1 MKKALI
7 LIFICTNVYSQISSK
22 KIDRWVSNN
31 ENLKNSV
38 VSIAVKELD
47 KDKKKIKGINVN
59 TFMTPASNLKILS
72 VLGSIYAGDT
82 IPIIK
87 YNFSNDTLRIS
98 PTGYPLLFHP
108 KYQNKELEKFVKSF
122 NHIEYNLSNTDLVK
136 YGPAWAWDDLSYY
149 FQAERSS
156 MPIFGNVVQII
167 KKENGNLI
175 LTPNNFKINLDYNQ
189 KEKVNRVLDEN
200 VFTLNP
206 SLIKLGDTIYHPFIS
221 SNKVIVDLISNSL
234 KISVS
239 LSNNKLDNYQ
249 VLNSDNVDEIYS
261 IILKES
267 DNLISESLAANISFR
282 VNDTISVKK
291 GIDIIKNS
299 FKKSI
304 SNQME
309 LFDGSGLSRY
319 NLITPEALVTSLER
333 IYLMVGPE
341 RVKRIFPSNFII
353 KNYEDF
359 VWGKTGTLKNN
370 YNYSGYIFTDKGKQY
385 VFSIMINHFTEDLTN
400 IKNAIADFLILLKS
414 S

>member
-7 LIFICTNVYSQISSK
+7 LILICSNVYSQISSK
-22 KIDRWVSNN
+22 KIDRWVSKN

-38 VSIAVKELD
+38 VSIAIKELN
-47 KDKKKIKGINVN
+47 KNKKIRGININ

-82 IPIIK
+82 IPVIK

-98 PTGYPLLFHP
+98 PTGYPLLSHP
-108 KYQNKELEKFVKSF
+108 KYQNKELEKFVNSF
-122 NHIEYNLSNTDLVK
+122 NHIEYNLSNTDLIK

-167 KKENGNLI
+167 KKENGDLI

-189 KEKVNRVLDEN
+189 KEKINRAVDEN
-200 VFTLNP
+200 VFTVNP

-221 SNKVIVDLISNSL
+221 SNKVIVDLLRSSL
-234 KISVS
+234 KTSVS
-239 LSNNKLDNYQ
+239 LSNNKLEDYK

-261 IILKES
+261 IILKKS

-282 VNDTISVKK
+282 INDTISVNK
-291 GIDIIKNS
+291 GLDIIENS
-299 FKKSI
+299 FEKST

-333 IYLMVGPE
+333 IYLSIGLE
-341 RVKRIFPSNFII
+341 RVKRIFPNNFII
-353 KNYEDF
+353 EDNEDF
-359 VWGKTGTLKNN
+359 VWGKSGTLKNN
-370 YNYSGYIFTDKGKQY
+370 YNYSGYIITNKGKQY
-385 VFSIMINHFTEDLTN
+385 VFSIMINHFTEDLDK
-400 IKNAIADFLILLKS
+400 IKSAIVDFLIFLKTS
-414 S
+414 

>member
-22 KIDRWVSNN
+22 KIDRWFSNN
-31 ENLKNSV
+31 DNLKNSV

-47 KDKKKIKGINVN
+47 KDKKIKGINLN

-122 NHIEYNLSNTDLVK
+122 NHIEYNLSNTDLIK

-167 KKENGNLI
+167 KKENGDLI

-200 VFTLNP
+200 VFTVNP
-206 SLIKLGDTIYHPFIS
+206 SSIKLGDTIYHPFIS
-221 SNKVIVDLISNSL
+221 SNKVIVDLLSNSL
-234 KISVS
+234 KTSVS

-299 FKKSI
+299 FKKSV

-319 NLITPEALVTSLER
+319 NLITTEALIISLER
-333 IYLMVGPE
+333 IYQMVGIE
-341 RVKRIFPSNFII
+341 RIKKIFPNNFII
-353 KNYEDF
+353 DNNEDF

-385 VFSIMINHFTEDLTN
+385 VFSIMINHFTKDLAD
-400 IKNAIADFLILLKS
+400 IKNAIADFLIFLKS

>member
-7 LIFICTNVYSQISSK
+7 LIFICSNVYSQISSK
-22 KIDRWVSNN
+22 KIDRWVSKN

-38 VSIAVKELD
+38 VSIAIKELN
-47 KDKKKIKGINVN
+47 KNKKIRGININ

-72 VLGSIYAGDT
+72 VLGSIYVGDT
-82 IPIIK
+82 IPVIK
-87 YNFSNDTLRIS
+87 YNFSNDTLSIS
-98 PTGYPLLFHP
+98 PTGYPLLSHP
-108 KYQNKELEKFVKSF
+108 KYQNKELEKFVDSF
-122 NHIEYNLSNTDLVK
+122 NHIEYNLSNTDLIK

-167 KKENGNLI
+167 KKENGDLI

-189 KEKVNRVLDEN
+189 KEKINRAVDEN
-200 VFTLNP
+200 VFTVNP

-221 SNKVIVDLISNSL
+221 SNKVTVDLLRNSI
-234 KISVS
+234 KTSVS
-239 LSNNKLDNYQ
+239 QSNNKLDNYK
-249 VLNSDNVDEIYS
+249 VLNIDDVDEIYS
-261 IILKES
+261 IILKKS
-267 DNLISESLAANISFR
+267 DNLISESLVANISFR
-282 VNDTISVKK
+282 INDTISVNK
-291 GIDIIKNS
+291 GLDIIENS

-333 IYLMVGPE
+333 IYLLIGLE
-341 RVKRIFPSNFII
+341 RVKRIFPNNFII
-353 KNYEDF
+353 EDNEDF
-359 VWGKTGTLKNN
+359 VWGKSGTLKNN
-370 YNYSGYIFTDKGKQY
+370 YNYSGYIITNKGKQY
-385 VFSIMINHFTEDLTN
+385 VFSIMINHFTEDIYK
-400 IKNAIADFLILLKS
+400 IKSAVADFLMFLKS

>member
-7 LIFICTNVYSQISSK
+7 LIFICTNTYSQISNK
-22 KIDRWVSNN
+22 KIDRWVSKN

-38 VSIAVKELD
+38 VSIAIKELN
-47 KDKKKIKGINVN
+47 KNKKIRGININ
-59 TFMTPASNLKILS
+59 TFMTPASNLQILS

-82 IPIIK
+82 IPVIK

-98 PTGYPLLFHP
+98 PTGYPLLSHP
-108 KYQNKELEKFVKSF
+108 KYQNKELEKFVNSF
-122 NHIEYNLSNTDLVK
+122 NHIEYNLSNTDLIK

-167 KKENGNLI
+167 KKENGDLI

-189 KEKVNRVLDEN
+189 KEKINRVLDEN
-200 VFTLNP
+200 IFTVNP

-221 SNKVIVDLISNSL
+221 SNKVIVDLLRSSL
-234 KISVS
+234 KTSVS

-261 IILKES
+261 IILKKS

-282 VNDTISVKK
+282 INDTISVNK
-291 GIDIIKNS
+291 GLDIIENS

-333 IYLMVGPE
+333 IYLSIGLE
-341 RVKRIFPSNFII
+341 RVKRIFPNNFII
-353 KNYEDF
+353 EDNEDF
-359 VWGKTGTLKNN
+359 VWGKSGTLKNN
-370 YNYSGYIFTDKGKQY
+370 YNYSGYIITNKGKQY
-385 VFSIMINHFTEDLTN
+385 VFSIMINHFTEDLDK
-400 IKNAIADFLILLKS
+400 IKSAIVDFLIFLKTS
-414 S
+414 

>member
-7 LIFICTNVYSQISSK
+7 LIFICTNAYSQISNK
-22 KIDRWVSNN
+22 KIDRWVSKN

-38 VSIAVKELD
+38 VSIAIKELN
-47 KDKKKIKGINVN
+47 KNKKIRGININ

-82 IPIIK
+82 IPVIK

-98 PTGYPLLFHP
+98 PTGYPLLSHP
-108 KYQNKELEKFVKSF
+108 KYQNKELEKFVNSF
-122 NHIEYNLSNTDLVK
+122 NHIEYNLSNTDLIK
-136 YGPAWAWDDLSYY
+136 YGPAWAWDDVSYY

-167 KKENGNLI
+167 KKENGDLI

-189 KEKVNRVLDEN
+189 KEKINRVLDEN
-200 VFTLNP
+200 IFTVNP

-221 SNKVIVDLISNSL
+221 SNKVIVDLLRSSL
-234 KISVS
+234 KTSVS

-261 IILKES
+261 IILKKS

-282 VNDTISVKK
+282 INDTISVNK
-291 GIDIIKNS
+291 GLDIIENS

-333 IYLMVGPE
+333 IYLSIGLE
-341 RVKRIFPSNFII
+341 RVKRIFPNNFII
-353 KNYEDF
+353 EDNEDF
-359 VWGKTGTLKNN
+359 VWGKSGTLKNN
-370 YNYSGYIFTDKGKQY
+370 YNYSGYIITNKGKQY
-385 VFSIMINHFTEDLTN
+385 VFSIMINHFTEDLDK
-400 IKNAIADFLILLKS
+400 IKSAIVDFLIFLKTS
-414 S
+414 

>member
-7 LIFICTNVYSQISSK
+7 LIFICTNAYSQISSK
-22 KIDRWVSNN
+22 KIDKWVSNN

-47 KDKKKIKGINVN
+47 KDKKIKGINLN

-299 FKKSI
+299 FKKNISI
-304 SNQME
+304 QME

>member
-1 MKKALI
+1 MKKVLI
-7 LIFICTNVYSQISSK
+7 LIFICTNAYSQISSK
-22 KIDRWVSNN
+22 KIYRWVSKN

-47 KDKKKIKGINVN
+47 KNNKIKGINLN

-122 NHIEYNLSNTDLVK
+122 NHIEYNLSNTDLIK

-167 KKENGNLI
+167 KKENGDLI

-200 VFTLNP
+200 VFTVNP

-221 SNKVIVDLISNSL
+221 SNKVIVDLLSNSL
-234 KISVS
+234 KTSVS

-299 FKKSI
+299 FKKSV

-319 NLITPEALVTSLER
+319 NLITTEALIISLER
-333 IYLMVGPE
+333 IYQMVGIE
-341 RVKRIFPSNFII
+341 RIKKIFPNNFII
-353 KNYEDF
+353 DNNEDF

-385 VFSIMINHFTEDLTN
+385 VFSIMINHFTEDLAN

>member
-22 KIDRWVSNN
+22 KIDRWVSKN

-47 KDKKKIKGINVN
+47 KDKKIKGINLN

-122 NHIEYNLSNTDLVK
+122 NHIEYNLSNTDLIK

-167 KKENGNLI
+167 KKENGDLI

-200 VFTLNP
+200 VFTVNP

-234 KISVS
+234 KIPVS

-299 FKKSI
+299 FKKNISI
-304 SNQME
+304 QME

-333 IYLMVGPE
+333 IYLMVGLE
-341 RVKRIFPSNFII
+341 RVRRIFPSNFII
-353 KNYEDF
+353 DNYEDF

-370 YNYSGYIFTDKGKQY
+370 YNYSGYMITSKGKQY
-385 VFSIMINHFTEDLTN
+385 VFSIMINHFTEDLDK
-400 IKNAIADFLILLKS
+400 IKSAIADFLIFLKS

>member
-7 LIFICTNVYSQISSK
+7 LIFICTNAYSQISNK
-22 KIDRWVSNN
+22 KIDRWVSKN

-38 VSIAVKELD
+38 VSIAIKELN
-47 KDKKKIKGINVN
+47 KNKKIRGININ

-82 IPIIK
+82 IPVIK

-98 PTGYPLLFHP
+98 PTGYPLLSHP
-108 KYQNKELEKFVKSF
+108 KYQNKELEKFVNSF
-122 NHIEYNLSNTDLVK
+122 NHIEYNLSNTDLIK

-167 KKENGNLI
+167 KKENGDLI

-189 KEKVNRVLDEN
+189 KEKINRAVDEN
-200 VFTLNP
+200 VFTVNP

-221 SNKVIVDLISNSL
+221 SNKVIVDLLRSSL
-234 KISVS
+234 KTSVS
-239 LSNNKLDNYQ
+239 LSNNKLEDYK

-261 IILKES
+261 IILKKS

-282 VNDTISVKK
+282 INDTISVDK
-291 GIDIIKNS
+291 GLDIIENS

-333 IYLMVGPE
+333 IYLSIGLE
-341 RVKRIFPSNFII
+341 RVKRIFPNNFII
-353 KNYEDF
+353 EDNEDF
-359 VWGKTGTLKNN
+359 VWGKSGTLKNN
-370 YNYSGYIFTDKGKQY
+370 YNYSGYIITNKGKQY
-385 VFSIMINHFTEDLTN
+385 VFSIMINHFTEDLDK
-400 IKNAIADFLILLKS
+400 IKSAIMDFLILLKTS
-414 S
+414 

>member
-1 MKKALI
+1 VKKALI
-7 LIFICTNVYSQISSK
+7 LIFICTNTYSQISSK
-22 KIDRWVSNN
+22 KIGRWVSKN

-38 VSIAVKELD
+38 VSIAVKELN
-47 KDKKKIKGINVN
+47 KNKKIRGININ

-72 VLGSIYAGDT
+72 VLGSIYVGDT
-82 IPIIK
+82 IPVIK

-108 KYQNKELEKFVKSF
+108 KYQNKKLEKFVNSF
-122 NHIEYNLSNTDLVK
+122 NHIEYNLSNTDLIK
-136 YGPAWAWDDLSYY
+136 YGPAWAWDDLTYY

-167 KKENGNLI
+167 KKENSDLI

-189 KEKVNRVLDEN
+189 KEKINRALDEN
-200 VFTLNP
+200 VFTVNP

-221 SNKVIVDLISNSL
+221 SNKVIVDLLRNSL
-234 KISVS
+234 ETSVS

-249 VLNSDNVDEIYS
+249 VLNSDDVDEIYS
-261 IILKES
+261 IILKKS

-282 VNDTISVKK
+282 INDTISVNK
-291 GIDIIKNS
+291 GLDIIENS

-333 IYLMVGPE
+333 IYLSIGLE
-341 RVKRIFPSNFII
+341 RVKRIFPNNFII
-353 KNYEDF
+353 EDNEDF
-359 VWGKTGTLKNN
+359 VWGKSGTLKNN
-370 YNYSGYIFTDKGKQY
+370 YNYSGYIITNKGKQY
-385 VFSIMINHFTEDLTN
+385 VFSIMINHFTEDLDK
-400 IKNAIADFLILLKS
+400 IKSAIVDFLIFLKTS
-414 S
+414 

>member
-7 LIFICTNVYSQISSK
+7 LIFICTNTYSQISSK
-22 KIDRWVSNN
+22 KIDRWVSKN

-38 VSIAVKELD
+38 VSIAIKELN
-47 KDKKKIKGINVN
+47 KNKKIRGININ

-72 VLGSIYAGDT
+72 VLGSIYVGDT
-82 IPIIK
+82 IPVIK

-108 KYQNKELEKFVKSF
+108 KYQNKKLEKFVNSF
-122 NHIEYNLSNTDLVK
+122 NHIEYNLSNTDLIK
-136 YGPAWAWDDLSYY
+136 YGPAWAWDDLTYY

-167 KKENGNLI
+167 KKENSDLI

-189 KEKVNRVLDEN
+189 KEKINRALDEN
-200 VFTLNP
+200 VFTVNP

-221 SNKVIVDLISNSL
+221 SNKVIVDLLRNSL
-234 KISVS
+234 ETSVS

-249 VLNSDNVDEIYS
+249 VLNSDDVDEIYS
-261 IILKES
+261 IILKKS

-282 VNDTISVKK
+282 INDTISVNK
-291 GIDIIKNS
+291 GLDIIENS

-333 IYLMVGPE
+333 IYLSIGLE
-341 RVKRIFPSNFII
+341 RVKRIFPNNFII
-353 KNYEDF
+353 EDNEDF
-359 VWGKTGTLKNN
+359 VWGKSGTLKNN
-370 YNYSGYIFTDKGKQY
+370 YNYSGYIITNKGKQY
-385 VFSIMINHFTEDLTN
+385 VFSIMINHFTEDLDK
-400 IKNAIADFLILLKS
+400 IKSAIVDFLIFLKTS
-414 S
+414 

>member
-7 LIFICTNVYSQISSK
+7 LIFICTNTYSQISSK
-22 KIDRWVSNN
+22 KIDRWVSKN

-38 VSIAVKELD
+38 VSIAIKELN
-47 KDKKKIKGINVN
+47 KNKKIRGININ

-82 IPIIK
+82 IPVIK

-98 PTGYPLLFHP
+98 PTGYPLLSHP
-108 KYQNKELEKFVKSF
+108 KYQNKELEKFVNSF
-122 NHIEYNLSNTDLVK
+122 NHIEYNLSNTDLIK

-167 KKENGNLI
+167 KKENGDLI

-189 KEKVNRVLDEN
+189 KEKINRAVDEN
-200 VFTLNP
+200 VFTVNP

-221 SNKVIVDLISNSL
+221 SNKVIVDLLRSSL
-234 KISVS
+234 KTSVS
-239 LSNNKLDNYQ
+239 LSNNKLEDYK

-261 IILKES
+261 IILKKS

-282 VNDTISVKK
+282 INDTISVDK
-291 GIDIIKNS
+291 GLDIIENS

-333 IYLMVGPE
+333 IYLSIGLE
-341 RVKRIFPSNFII
+341 RVKRIFPNNFII
-353 KNYEDF
+353 EDNEDF
-359 VWGKTGTLKNN
+359 VWGKSGTLKNN
-370 YNYSGYIFTDKGKQY
+370 YNYSGYIITNKGKQY
-385 VFSIMINHFTEDLTN
+385 VFSIMINHFTEDLDK
-400 IKNAIADFLILLKS
+400 IKSAIMDFLILLKTS
-414 S
+414 

>member
-7 LIFICTNVYSQISSK
+7 LIFICTNAYSQISSK
-22 KIDRWVSNN
+22 KIDRWVSKN

-38 VSIAVKELD
+38 VSIAIKELN
-47 KDKKKIKGINVN
+47 KNKKIRGININ

-82 IPIIK
+82 IPVIK

-98 PTGYPLLFHP
+98 PTGYPLLSHP
-108 KYQNKELEKFVKSF
+108 KYQNKELEKFVNSF
-122 NHIEYNLSNTDLVK
+122 NHIEYNLSNTDLIK

-167 KKENGNLI
+167 KKENGDLI

-189 KEKVNRVLDEN
+189 KEKINRALDEN
-200 VFTLNP
+200 IFTVNP

-221 SNKVIVDLISNSL
+221 SNKVIVDLLRSSL
-234 KISVS
+234 KTSVS
-239 LSNNKLDNYQ
+239 LSNNKLVNYQ

-261 IILKES
+261 IILKKS

-282 VNDTISVKK
+282 INDTISVNK
-291 GIDIIKNS
+291 GLDIIENS
-299 FKKSI
+299 FEKST

-333 IYLMVGPE
+333 IYLSIGLE
-341 RVKRIFPSNFII
+341 RVKRIFPNNFII
-353 KNYEDF
+353 EDNEDF
-359 VWGKTGTLKNN
+359 VWGKSGTLKNN
-370 YNYSGYIFTDKGKQY
+370 YNYSGYIITNKGKQY
-385 VFSIMINHFTEDLTN
+385 VFSIMINHFTEDLDK
-400 IKNAIADFLILLKS
+400 IKSAIVDFLIFLKTS
-414 S
+414 

>member
-7 LIFICTNVYSQISSK
+7 LIFICSNVYSQISSK
-22 KIDRWVSNN
+22 KIDRWVSKN

-38 VSIAVKELD
+38 VSIAIKELN
-47 KDKKKIKGINVN
+47 KNKKTRGININ

-82 IPIIK
+82 IPVIK
-87 YNFSNDTLRIS
+87 YNFSNDTLSIS
-98 PTGYPLLFHP
+98 PTGYPLLSHP
-108 KYQNKELEKFVKSF
+108 KYQNKELEKFVDSF
-122 NHIEYNLSNTDLVK
+122 NHIEYNLSNTDLIK

-167 KKENGNLI
+167 KKENGDLI

-189 KEKVNRVLDEN
+189 KEKINRAEDEN
-200 VFTLNP
+200 VFTVNP

-221 SNKVIVDLISNSL
+221 SNKVTVDLLRNSL
-234 KISVS
+234 KTSVS
-239 LSNNKLDNYQ
+239 QSNNKLDNYK
-249 VLNSDNVDEIYS
+249 VLNIDDVDEIYS
-261 IILKES
+261 IILKKS
-267 DNLISESLAANISFR
+267 DNLISESLVANISFR
-282 VNDTISVKK
+282 INDTISVNK
-291 GIDIIKNS
+291 GLDIIENS

-333 IYLMVGPE
+333 IYLSIGLE
-341 RVKRIFPSNFII
+341 RVKRIFPNNFII
-353 KNYEDF
+353 EDNEDF
-359 VWGKTGTLKNN
+359 VWGKSGTLKNN
-370 YNYSGYIFTDKGKQY
+370 YNYSGYIITNKGKQY
-385 VFSIMINHFTEDLTN
+385 VFSIMINHFTEDLDK
-400 IKNAIADFLILLKS
+400 IKSAIVDFLIFLKS

>member
-7 LIFICTNVYSQISSK
+7 LIFICTNAYSQISNK
-22 KIDRWVSNN
+22 KIDRWVSKN

-38 VSIAVKELD
+38 VSIAIKELN
-47 KDKKKIKGINVN
+47 KNKKIRGININ

-82 IPIIK
+82 IPVIK

-98 PTGYPLLFHP
+98 PTGYPLLSHP
-108 KYQNKELEKFVKSF
+108 KYQNKELEKFVNSF
-122 NHIEYNLSNTDLVK
+122 NHIEYNLSNTDLIK

-167 KKENGNLI
+167 KKENSDLI

-189 KEKVNRVLDEN
+189 KVKINRALDEN
-200 VFTLNP
+200 VFTVNP

-221 SNKVIVDLISNSL
+221 SNKVIVDLLRSSL
-234 KISVS
+234 KTSVS

-261 IILKES
+261 IILKKS

-282 VNDTISVKK
+282 INDTISVNK
-291 GIDIIKNS
+291 GLDIIENS
-299 FKKSI
+299 FEKST

-333 IYLMVGPE
+333 IYLSIGLE
-341 RVKRIFPSNFII
+341 RVKRIFPNNFII
-353 KNYEDF
+353 EDNEDF
-359 VWGKTGTLKNN
+359 VWGKSGTLKNN
-370 YNYSGYIFTDKGKQY
+370 YNYSGYIITNKGKQY
-385 VFSIMINHFTEDLTN
+385 VFSIMINHFTEDLDK
-400 IKNAIADFLILLKS
+400 IKSAIVDFLIFLKTS
-414 S
+414 

>member
-7 LIFICTNVYSQISSK
+7 LIFICTNAYSQISSK
-22 KIDRWVSNN
+22 KIYRWVSKN

-38 VSIAVKELD
+38 VSIAVKDLD
-47 KDKKKIKGINVN
+47 KDKKIKGINLN

-122 NHIEYNLSNTDLVK
+122 NHIEYNLSNTDLIK

-167 KKENGNLI
+167 KKENGDLI
-175 LTPNNFKINLDYNQ
+175 LTPNNFKINIDYNQ
-189 KEKVNRVLDEN
+189 KEKINRALDEN
-200 VFTLNP
+200 VFKLNP

-221 SNKVIVDLISNSL
+221 SNKVIVDLLRNYL
-234 KISVS
+234 KNSVS

-282 VNDTISVKK
+282 VNDTISVEK

-333 IYLMVGPE
+333 IYLMVGLE
-341 RVKRIFPSNFII
+341 RVRRIFPSNFII
-353 KNYEDF
+353 DNYEDF

-370 YNYSGYIFTDKGKQY
+370 YNYSGYLNTNKGKQY
-385 VFSIMINHFTEDLTN
+385 AFSIMINHFTEDLDK
-400 IKNAIADFLILLKS
+400 IKSAIADFLIFLKS

>member
-7 LIFICTNVYSQISSK
+7 LIFICTNAYSQISSK
-22 KIDRWVSNN
+22 KIDRWVSKN

-38 VSIAVKELD
+38 VSIAIKELN
-47 KDKKKIKGINVN
+47 KNKKIRGININ

-82 IPIIK
+82 IPVIK

-98 PTGYPLLFHP
+98 PTGYPLLSHP
-108 KYQNKELEKFVKSF
+108 KYQNKELEKFVNSF
-122 NHIEYNLSNTDLVK
+122 NHIEYNLSNTDLIK

-167 KKENGNLI
+167 KKENGDLI

-189 KEKVNRVLDEN
+189 KEKINRALDEN
-200 VFTLNP
+200 IFTVNP

-221 SNKVIVDLISNSL
+221 SNKVIVDLLRSSL
-234 KISVS
+234 KTSVS
-239 LSNNKLDNYQ
+239 LSNNKLEDYK

-261 IILKES
+261 IILKKS

-282 VNDTISVKK
+282 INDTISVNK
-291 GIDIIKNS
+291 GLDIIENS
-299 FKKSI
+299 FEKST

-333 IYLMVGPE
+333 IYLSIGLE
-341 RVKRIFPSNFII
+341 RVKRIFPNNFII
-353 KNYEDF
+353 EDNEDF
-359 VWGKTGTLKNN
+359 VWGKSGTLKNN
-370 YNYSGYIFTDKGKQY
+370 YNYSGYIITNKGKQY
-385 VFSIMINHFTEDLTN
+385 VFSIMINHFTEDLDK
-400 IKNAIADFLILLKS
+400 IKSAIVDFLIFLKTS
-414 S
+414 

>member
-7 LIFICTNVYSQISSK
+7 LIFICTNAYSQISSK
-22 KIDRWVSNN
+22 KIDRWVSKN

-38 VSIAVKELD
+38 VSIAIKELN
-47 KDKKKIKGINVN
+47 KNKKIRGININ

-82 IPIIK
+82 IPVIK

-98 PTGYPLLFHP
+98 PTGYPLLSHP
-108 KYQNKELEKFVKSF
+108 KYQNKELEKFVNSF
-122 NHIEYNLSNTDLVK
+122 NHIEYNLSNTDLIK

-167 KKENGNLI
+167 KKENGDLI

-189 KEKVNRVLDEN
+189 KEKINRALDEN
-200 VFTLNP
+200 IFTVNP
-206 SLIKLGDTIYHPFIS
+206 SLIKLVDTIYHPFIS
-221 SNKVIVDLISNSL
+221 SNKVIVDLLRSSL
-234 KISVS
+234 KTSVS
-239 LSNNKLDNYQ
+239 LSNNKLVNYQ

-261 IILKES
+261 IILKKS

-282 VNDTISVKK
+282 INDTISVNK
-291 GIDIIKNS
+291 GLDIIENS
-299 FKKSI
+299 FEKST

-333 IYLMVGPE
+333 IYLSIGLE
-341 RVKRIFPSNFII
+341 RVKRIFPNNFII
-353 KNYEDF
+353 EDNEDF
-359 VWGKTGTLKNN
+359 VWGKSGTLKNN
-370 YNYSGYIFTDKGKQY
+370 YNYSGYIITNKGKQY
-385 VFSIMINHFTEDLTN
+385 VFSIMINHFTEDLDK
-400 IKNAIADFLILLKS
+400 IKSAIVDFLIFLKTS
-414 S
+414 

>member
-7 LIFICTNVYSQISSK
+7 LIFICTNAYSQISSK
-22 KIDRWVSNN
+22 KIDRWVSKN

-38 VSIAVKELD
+38 VSIAIKELN
-47 KDKKKIKGINVN
+47 KNKKIRGININ

-82 IPIIK
+82 IPVIK

-98 PTGYPLLFHP
+98 PTGYPLLSHP
-108 KYQNKELEKFVKSF
+108 KYQNKELEKFVNSF
-122 NHIEYNLSNTDLVK
+122 NHIEYNLSNTDLIK

-167 KKENGNLI
+167 KKENSDLI

-189 KEKVNRVLDEN
+189 KEKINRALDEN
-200 VFTLNP
+200 IFTVNP

-221 SNKVIVDLISNSL
+221 SNKVIVDLLRSSL
-234 KISVS
+234 KTSVS
-239 LSNNKLDNYQ
+239 LSNNKLVNYQ

-261 IILKES
+261 IILKKS

-282 VNDTISVKK
+282 INDTISVNK
-291 GIDIIKNS
+291 GLDIIENS
-299 FKKSI
+299 FEKST

-333 IYLMVGPE
+333 IYLSIGLE
-341 RVKRIFPSNFII
+341 RVKRIFPNNFII
-353 KNYEDF
+353 EDNEDF
-359 VWGKTGTLKNN
+359 VWGKSGTLKNN
-370 YNYSGYIFTDKGKQY
+370 YNYSGYIITNKGKQY
-385 VFSIMINHFTEDLTN
+385 VFSIMINHFTEDLDK
-400 IKNAIADFLILLKS
+400 IKSAIVDFLIFLKTS
-414 S
+414 

>member
-7 LIFICTNVYSQISSK
+7 LIFICTNAYSQISSK
-22 KIDRWVSNN
+22 KIDRWVSKN

-38 VSIAVKELD
+38 VSIAIKELN
-47 KDKKKIKGINVN
+47 KNKKIRGININ

-82 IPIIK
+82 IPVIK

-98 PTGYPLLFHP
+98 PTGYPLLSHP
-108 KYQNKELEKFVKSF
+108 KYQNKELEKFVNSF
-122 NHIEYNLSNTDLVK
+122 NHIEYNLSNTDLIK

-167 KKENGNLI
+167 KKENGDLI

-189 KEKVNRVLDEN
+189 KEKINRALDEN
-200 VFTLNP
+200 IFTVNP

-221 SNKVIVDLISNSL
+221 SNKVIVDLLRSSL
-234 KISVS
+234 KTSVS
-239 LSNNKLDNYQ
+239 LSNNKLVNYQ

-261 IILKES
+261 IILKKS

-282 VNDTISVKK
+282 INDTISVNK
-291 GIDIIKNS
+291 GLDIIENS
-299 FKKSI
+299 FEKST

-333 IYLMVGPE
+333 IYLSIGLE
-341 RVKRIFPSNFII
+341 RVKRIFPNNFII
-353 KNYEDF
+353 EDNEDF
-359 VWGKTGTLKNN
+359 VWGKSGTLKNN
-370 YNYSGYIFTDKGKQY
+370 YNYLG
-385 VFSIMINHFTEDLTN
+385 
-400 IKNAIADFLILLKS
+400 LI
-414 S
+414 

>member
-1 MKKALI
+1 VKKALI
-7 LIFICTNVYSQISSK
+7 LIFICTNTYSQISSK
-22 KIDRWVSNN
+22 KIDRWVSKN

-38 VSIAVKELD
+38 VSIAIKELN
-47 KDKKKIKGINVN
+47 KNKKIRGININ

-82 IPIIK
+82 IPVIK

-98 PTGYPLLFHP
+98 PTGYPLLSHP
-108 KYQNKELEKFVKSF
+108 KYQNKELEKFVNSF
-122 NHIEYNLSNTDLVK
+122 NHIEYNLSNTDLIK

-167 KKENGNLI
+167 KKENGDLI

-189 KEKVNRVLDEN
+189 KEKINRAVDEN
-200 VFTLNP
+200 VFTVNP

-221 SNKVIVDLISNSL
+221 SNKVIVDLLRSSL
-234 KISVS
+234 KTSVS
-239 LSNNKLDNYQ
+239 LSNNKLEDYK

-261 IILKES
+261 IILKKS

-282 VNDTISVKK
+282 INDTISVDK
-291 GIDIIKNS
+291 GLDIIENS

-333 IYLMVGPE
+333 IYLSIGLE
-341 RVKRIFPSNFII
+341 RVKRIFPNNFII
-353 KNYEDF
+353 EDNEDF
-359 VWGKTGTLKNN
+359 VWGKSGTLKNN
-370 YNYSGYIFTDKGKQY
+370 YNYSGYIITNKGKQY
-385 VFSIMINHFTEDLTN
+385 VFSIMINHFTEDLDK
-400 IKNAIADFLILLKS
+400 IKSAIMDFLILLKTS
-414 S
+414 